1 MKVKVTYRFP
11 IGPVD
16 SDEVE
21 YTSVKEMT
29 TEEYINI
36 LNSPDDVLNIKIIEI

>member
-1 MKVKVTYRFP
+1 MKAKITYRFP

-21 YTSVKEMT
+21 YTSIKEIT
-29 TEEYINI
+29 TEEYMNI
-36 LNSPDDVLNIKIIEI
+36 LNNPSDILNIEIVEI

>member
-1 MKVKVTYRFP
+1 MKVKITYRFP

-21 YTSVKEMT
+21 YTSVKEIT
-29 TEEYINI
+29 TKEYMKI
-36 LNSPDDVLNIKIIEI
+36 LNNPSDVLNIEIVEI